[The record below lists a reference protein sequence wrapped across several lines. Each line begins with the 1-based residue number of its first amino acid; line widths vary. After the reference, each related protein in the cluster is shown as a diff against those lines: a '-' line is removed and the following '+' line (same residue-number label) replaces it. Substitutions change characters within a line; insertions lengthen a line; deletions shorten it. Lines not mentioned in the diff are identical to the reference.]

1 MSVEWTGVERRR
13 VTRKTVDQTVMLSLS
28 GGATVTPCAMQNLSV
43 LGAGILLKDT
53 LIPSTDFDL
62 SFDQFR
68 TSFACRLVW
77 HRDPFAGVEFVYLRA
92 TTGRGRKGLAML
104 TTPRADRKAPRAN
117 RPRRDPRQGARRR
130 PCLLYTSDAAD
141 E

>member
-1 MSVEWTGVERRR
+1 MLDAVAKLSSFRLSTPSRRGGAAPLVGDPRHVMLLTSGGKVSIEWTGVERRR
-13 VTRKTVDQTVMLSLS
+13 VTRKTVDQTVVPSLS

-43 LGAGILLKDT
+43 LGAGIPLKDT

-77 HRDPFAGVEFVYLRA
+77 HRDPFAGVEFVY
-92 TTGRGRKGLAML
+92 
-104 TTPRADRKAPRAN
+104 
-117 RPRRDPRQGARRR
+117 
-130 PCLLYTSDAAD
+130 
-141 E
+141 

>member
-1 MSVEWTGVERRR
+1 MMLLRFGGKVSVEWTDVERRR
-13 VTRKTVDQTVMLSLS
+13 VTRKTVDQTVLLSLS

-53 LIPSTDFDL
+53 PIPSSDFDL

-77 HRDPFAGVEFVYLRA
+77 HRDAFAGVEFVH
-92 TTGRGRKGLAML
+92 
-104 TTPRADRKAPRAN
+104 
-117 RPRRDPRQGARRR
+117 
-130 PCLLYTSDAAD
+130 
-141 E
+141 